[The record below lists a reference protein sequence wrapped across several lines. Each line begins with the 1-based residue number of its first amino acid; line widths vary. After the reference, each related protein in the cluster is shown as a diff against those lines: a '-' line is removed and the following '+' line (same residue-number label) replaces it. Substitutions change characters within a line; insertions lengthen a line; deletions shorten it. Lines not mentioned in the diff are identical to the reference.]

1 MSVKKTIN
9 RKNISEQIFDI
20 LKEQIISGEYKDGDR
35 LPGENELAQMY
46 GVSRMTA
53 RNVFQKLISL
63 GIAEAKNGEGTF
75 VKKTDFEKYLSE
87 TLEFI
92 NNTESTEDIS
102 EFRNYFEPM
111 CIEIA
116 CKKRTED
123 DIAQLEKL
131 YANLLSSA
139 ESDNINDFF
148 EADYKFHLFIC
159 EISKNAIIKIIY
171 EILMKIISKQYE
183 ESMRKYAVINNYSF
197 NKSDENYA
205 IRKSAQLHREIVD
218 DIISGNNE
226 ISRNRWK
233 NLNKVYDTT
242 PLPDKKW
249 NNRN

>member
-75 VKKTDFEKYLSE
+75 VKKPDFEKYLSE

-131 YANLLSSA
+131 Y
-139 ESDNINDFF
+139 
-148 EADYKFHLFIC
+148 
-159 EISKNAIIKIIY
+159 
-171 EILMKIISKQYE
+171 
-183 ESMRKYAVINNYSF
+183 
-197 NKSDENYA
+197 
-205 IRKSAQLHREIVD
+205 
-218 DIISGNNE
+218 NE
-226 ISRNRWK
+226 IGRTGIKDVQRYK
-233 NLNKVYDTT
+233 GLGEMDFDQLRDTT
-242 PLPDKKW
+242 MAVEHRILKRVSLEDAITADEIFSMLMGDNVEPRREFIAENAQYAEMDF
-249 NNRN
+249 